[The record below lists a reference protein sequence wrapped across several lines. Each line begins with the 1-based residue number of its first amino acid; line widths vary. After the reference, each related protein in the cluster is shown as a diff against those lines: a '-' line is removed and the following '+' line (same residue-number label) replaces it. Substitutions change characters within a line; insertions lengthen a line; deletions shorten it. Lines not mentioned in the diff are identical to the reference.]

1 MITKGGWCKEFNP
14 LFKTCWLEGEDI
26 QLLKECEVLV
36 CNWWVGRKTEK
47 SFKSMKVNNID
58 RSIVNEGEP
67 VLYYLKDGSKHRF
80 IREELQIVPPG
91 TKLPP
96 EDSLCHFDFHN
107 STSEN
112 KKKQNMQQNS
122 PYKTTNYNMSQ
133 PELHVQKKKWPAIQA
148 VCVYFDQRHMNT
160 FDHYLQW

>member
-36 CNWWVGRKTEK
+36 CNWWVGRQTEK

-67 VLYYLKDGSKHRF
+67 VLYYLEDGSKHRF
-80 IREELQIVPPG
+80 IREKLQIVPPG

-96 EDSLCHFDFHN
+96 EDSLCHFDFFTTQLRRIEKN
-107 STSEN
+107 KLCNRTVLTMTYLNQNYMYKNKMTSHPG
-112 KKKQNMQQNS
+112 S
-122 PYKTTNYNMSQ
+122 
-133 PELHVQKKKWPAIQA
+133 L
-148 VCVYFDQRHMNT
+148 CLLDQRHMDT
-160 FDHYLQW
+160 YDYYLQW